1 MSIDSS
7 FLYSTMWSHI
17 CDQRITKQIK
27 PVLPPTTLRAR
38 SQQISLLIACMQA
51 AGETGLICFVI
62 FFIEKGLNMVQMQ
75 QKRSYMHGLQHR
87 RNEASRNTCRKDA
100 WVCTV
105 HDNLLIMCTQV
116 RGETGLI

>member
-1 MSIDSS
+1 
-7 FLYSTMWSHI
+7 MWSHI

-62 FFIEKGLNMVQMQ
+62 F
-75 QKRSYMHGLQHR
+75 
-87 RNEASRNTCRKDA
+87 
-100 WVCTV
+100 
-105 HDNLLIMCTQV
+105 LI
-116 RGETGLI
+116 